1 MAHHKSA
8 KKRIKTNRKRQLR
21 NRQYLSQ
28 VRTAVKNFRSAVT
41 ANDVDREKVS
51 SMFQT
56 VQSLLAR
63 AWRKKIMPK
72 NTVARKTKRLHL
84 LLKKTVPEKS

>member
-8 KKRIKTNRKRQLR
+8 KKRIKTNYKRQLR
-21 NRQYLSQ
+21 NKQYLSQ
-28 VRTAVKNFRSAVT
+28 VRTAVKKFRLA
-41 ANDVDREKVS
+41 AAADKVDQEKLRLVFRE
-51 SMFQT
+51 

-63 AWRKKIMPK
+63 AWCKKILPK

-84 LLKKTVPEKS
+84 LLKKVAP

>member
-8 KKRIKTNRKRQLR
+8 KKRIKTNYKRQLR
-21 NRQYLSQ
+21 NKQYLSR
-28 VRTAVKNFRSAVT
+28 VRTAVKKFRLA
-41 ANDVDREKVS
+41 AAADKVDQEKLRVVFRE
-51 SMFQT
+51 

-84 LLKKTVPEKS
+84 LLKKVAP

>member
-8 KKRIKTNRKRQLR
+8 KKRIKTNYKRQLR
-21 NRQYLSQ
+21 NKQYLSR
-28 VRTAVKNFRSAVT
+28 VRTAVKNFRLAATSKNIDQEKLQAVFRT
-41 ANDVDREKVS
+41 A
-51 SMFQT
+51 
-56 VQSLLAR
+56 QSLLAR

-84 LLKKTVPEKS
+84 LLKKVVPQ

>member
-8 KKRIKTNRKRQLR
+8 KKRIKTNYKRQLR
-21 NRQYLSQ
+21 NKQYLSR
-28 VRTAVKNFRSAVT
+28 VRTAVKKFRLA
-41 ANDVDREKVS
+41 AAADKVDQEKLRTIFRE
-51 SMFQT
+51 

-84 LLKKTVPEKS
+84 LLKKVAP